1 MFAIETVSYKGEG
14 AAAAFTRSLRE
25 TGFAV
30 LTDHPIAP
38 ARIEEAYN
46 AWGTFF
52 NSDLKQDWLADPQR
66 QDGYFP
72 YRSEHAKGAKVKD
85 LKEFYHVYPDG
96 RIPHN
101 LEELTRE
108 LFDDLVGI
116 GATLLGWVQA
126 ETPAEVT
133 GRLSEPLPD
142 MLAGSKQ
149 NLLRILHYPPLDE
162 ASDEPPEPGAVRA
175 AAHGD
180 INLITVLLAG
190 SAPGLEAQDSQ
201 GRWHE
206 VPCDPGMIAINVGDM
221 LEMASAGYFPSTVHR
236 VVTPEAAT
244 GARFSMPMFLH
255 PRPEV
260 VLQDGTTA
268 DDFLQQR
275 LREIG
280 LKKD

>member
-1 MFAIETVSYKGEG
+1 MFAIRTVSYDG
-14 AAAAFTRSLRE
+14 ADAPEAFTRSLRD

-30 LTDHPIAP
+30 LTDHPIEP

-46 AWGTFF
+46 SWGEFF
-52 NSDLKQDWLADPQR
+52 ASDLKHDWLADPER

-72 YRSEHAKGAKVKD
+72 FKSENAKGAKAKD

-96 RIPHN
+96 RVPHN
-101 LEELTRE
+101 LEGLTRE
-108 LFDDLVGI
+108 LYDDLVGI
-116 GATLLGWVQA
+116 GATLLRWIQENA
-126 ETPAEVT
+126 PAEVT
-133 GRLSEPLPD
+133 ERFSEALPK
-142 MLAGSKQ
+142 MLEDSQQ

-162 ASDEPPEPGAVRA
+162 APEPGAVRA

-190 SAPGLEAQDSQ
+190 SAPGLEAQDAQ

-221 LEMASAGYFPSTVHR
+221 LEMASGGYFPSTVHR
-236 VVTPEAAT
+236 VVNPET
-244 GARFSMPMFLH
+244 SEGGARFSMPMFLH
-255 PRPEV
+255 PRPQV
-260 VLQDGTTA
+260 VLKEGTTA

-280 LKKD
+280 LKTG